1 MKKTVYTAILLV
13 LIAALPVTLAGCFD
27 REASGTTAPTA
38 PEGSTIPSE
47 GAVVGDRDDFFDD
60 VQPPETEPK
69 PSEDPTVPSTEPAT
83 EPSTEPSTEPTTEP
97 VDLTDPTKV
106 TYAQYEAMTRE
117 EKKAFVNSF
126 ATTDDYIDW
135 LAQARENDPKED
147 VTILDGNEIDLGK
160 LLP

>member
-69 PSEDPTVPSTEPAT
+69 PSEDPTAPSTEPA
-83 EPSTEPSTEPTTEP
+83 TEPSTEPTTEP

-117 EKKAFVNSF
+117 QQKEFMKNF
-126 ATTDDYIDW
+126 ASTDDYIDW